1 MTTLVV
7 TLTVVVAVLSVL
19 VAGLLRSHA
28 TILRRLHE
36 LDSGAAGQV
45 GAAPVIRTFPGV
57 PEPLPDPVSGAP
69 AADLAGRTLT
79 GETVLVRTTGV
90 GHTTVLVFL
99 SSGCSTCLRFFSD
112 LAEQPN
118 VRLPAGTRLVI
129 VVKGLEAESPAALLP
144 LAPAWVDVVM
154 STEAWTDYRV
164 PGSPYVVAVD
174 GPTGRVQG
182 EGTGMSWEQ
191 VARLLAQATGDL
203 GYVSDGAGRVGRP
216 AGDLDREARADRELM
231 AAGILPGDRSL
242 YPDDAT
248 DGVRAGRP
256 TL

>member
-7 TLTVVVAVLSVL
+7 TLTLVVAVLAVL

-36 LDSGAAGQV
+36 LDSAPAAQV
-45 GAAPVIRTFPGV
+45 GTAPVIRTFPGV
-57 PEPLPDPVSGAP
+57 PAPLPDPVSGAP
-69 AADLAGRTLT
+69 AADLAGRTLA
-79 GETVLVRTTGV
+79 GDTVLVRTTGV
-90 GHTTVLVFL
+90 GHDTVLVFL
-99 SSGCSTCLRFFSD
+99 SSGCSTCLRFFTD
-112 LAEQPN
+112 LADPSN

-129 VVKGLEAESPAALLP
+129 VVKGPDAESPAALLP
-144 LAPAWVDVVM
+144 LAPAWLDVVM
-154 STEAWTDYRV
+154 STPAWVDFRV

-174 GPTGRVQG
+174 GRTGRVKG

-203 GYVSDGAGRVGRP
+203 GFVSDGAGRAGRP
-216 AGDLDREARADRELM
+216 AGDLDRETRADRELL

-242 YPDDAT
+242 YPDGAP
-248 DGVRAGRP
+248 GGAGEPGPAR
-256 TL
+256 